1 MNVNM
6 KWKNQ
11 VKSDVI
17 NEKIVLYKMNRYSE
31 AEKDK
36 LNEITT
42 LLALSWVK
50 HNSEITNE

>member
-1 MNVNM
+1 M